1 MHLSNTH
8 ESPCLGSIQRLHI
21 IKLFW
26 QQGKA
31 NLLQVCSRDLT
42 SSGRLHKSSTQW
54 LLLGSG
60 NTPCRRNNGEHG
72 EGGVSEGALEWF
84 SSVVKAEAWQNDYLT
99 VLPVSAEDTGLL
111 MVS

>member
-60 NTPCRRNNGEHG
+60 NTPCRGNNEEHG
-72 EGGVSEGALEWF
+72 EGGVSEGVLEWF
-84 SSVVKAEAWQNDYLT
+84 SSVVKAEMWQNDYLT
-99 VLPVSAEDTGLL
+99 VFPVSAEYTGLL